1 MDCLGF
7 RFCLCALFGAWLCVC
22 ESVGVDSVNAL
33 DCESA
38 LVSPS
43 SILLRFCPC
52 PFFRI
57 SALDSVDSKFL
68 RVVFSRILPRFSK
81 SFCFFAKRGVIP
93 SPLAKAPKKP
103 PLFLL
108 RLACKPLAR
117 QSRGEPRFS
126 ASSAIVAEALLPP
139 CSNDCTPRSGRV
151 SVCADALHI
160 LFDFCSAKMAE
171 SKDLESLDSAE
182 FLRFSNAF

>member
-22 ESVGVDSVNAL
+22 ESVEVDSVNAL
-33 DCESA
+33 DCEST

-43 SILLRFCPC
+43 STLLRFCPC

-68 RVVFSRILPRFSK
+68 RLAFSRIFL
-81 SFCFFAKRGVIP
+81 CFLESCVSQKKKGFIP

-108 RLACKPLAR
+108 RFACKPSAR
-117 QSRGEPRFS
+117 QTGREPRFP

-139 CSNDCTPRSGRV
+139 CSNDCAPRSGREV
-151 SVCADALHI
+151 VGAIAPTY
-160 LFDFCSAKMAE
+160 
-171 SKDLESLDSAE
+171 
-182 FLRFSNAF
+182 